1 MAPSSNESSDE
12 SDVEDKRDY
21 RRGGYHPVEPGEPF
35 HASRYI
41 AARKLGWGHFST
53 VWLAW
58 DRREERPVAL
68 KVQKSAARYSET
80 ARDEIKL
87 LKQVREALA
96 HRRLEPRSDQPAA
109 IEGVDAAAAAVVAAQ
124 LSAGPPK
131 VVTLLDHF
139 VHRGRHGAHQVI
151 PLPPPPPLSP
161 SCRRPCHR
169 RPRHRRPCHRRRSR
183 PCHQPLPYRRRHL
196 GHRPYHHTPMPLPSP
211 PPPPPPPPPLSPPS
225 SRRRHRRRPWT
236 GDVL

>member
-1 MAPSSNESSDE
+1 MAPSSNESSDDE

-109 IEGVDAAAAAVVAAQ
+109 IEALA
-124 LSAGPPK
+124 
-131 VVTLLDHF
+131 
-139 VHRGRHGAHQVI
+139 RG
-151 PLPPPPPLSP
+151 LSP
-161 SCRRPCHR
+161 HAVSIARGAPCRFLDFVC
-169 RPRHRRPCHRRRSR
+169 S
-183 PCHQPLPYRRRHL
+183 
-196 GHRPYHHTPMPLPSP
+196 HTIIKSELVNST
-211 PPPPPPPPPLSPPS
+211 S
-225 SRRRHRRRPWT
+225 
-236 GDVL
+236 V